1 MTRRRFLSPLVV
13 LLMLGVAAPA
23 WAQLGSRSAEDW
35 IERLE
40 RPERVA
46 TLKIEDVI
54 QKLELKPGTIVAD
67 LGAGPGVF
75 TWPFARTVAPATVY
89 AVDVQQ
95 GFITHL
101 EKRAKEQQLT
111 NVRPVLGKFEDP
123 LLPEKVDLAFFHDV
137 LHHIADR
144 AGYLKKVAG
153 YLKPGGRIA
162 VIELDATRPDA
173 PHRDE
178 PDQQVTKEQLDG
190 WMTAVGMKKTGEFD
204 IYDNKWFVVYSQAAE
219 SR

>member
-1 MTRRRFLSPLVV
+1 MTRRRFFPSLVAI
-13 LLMLGVAAPA
+13 LMVGAAAPA
-23 WAQLGSRSAEDW
+23 WAQLGSRPADEW

-46 TLKIEDVI
+46 TLKIDDVI
-54 QKLELKPGTIVAD
+54 EKLALKPGMIVAD

-75 TWPFARTVAPATVY
+75 AWPFARAVAPATVY
-89 AVDVQQ
+89 AVDVQP

-111 NVRPVLGKFEDP
+111 NVRPVLGKFDDP
-123 LLPEKVDLAFFHDV
+123 VLPEKVDLAFFHDV
-137 LHHIADR
+137 VHHIADR
-144 AGYLKKVAG
+144 EGYLKKVAG

-173 PHRDE
+173 SHRDE
-178 PDQQVTKEQLDG
+178 PDQQVTKEQLDA
-190 WMTAVGMKKTGEFD
+190 WMTAAGMKKTGEFD
-204 IYDNKWFVVYSQAAE
+204 IYDEKWFVVYSQAGE
-219 SR
+219 GR

>member
-1 MTRRRFLSPLVV
+1 MIRRRLLPSLVAI
-13 LLMLGVAAPA
+13 LMLGAAAPA
-23 WAQLGSRSAEDW
+23 WAQLGSRPAEDW
-35 IERLE
+35 IARLE

-54 QKLELKPGTIVAD
+54 QKLALKPGMIVAD

-75 TWPFARTVAPATVY
+75 SWPFARAVAPATVY
-89 AVDVQQ
+89 AVDVQP

-137 LHHIADR
+137 VHHIDDR

-173 PHRDE
+173 SHRDQ
-178 PDQQVTKEQLDG
+178 PDLQVTKEQLDG
-190 WMTAVGMKKTGEFD
+190 WMTAAGLKKTGEFD
-204 IYDNKWFVVYSQAAE
+204 IYEDKWFVVYSLGGE

>member
-1 MTRRRFLSPLVV
+1 MTRRRFLPSLVAILV
-13 LLMLGVAAPA
+13 LGAAAPA
-23 WAQLGSRSAEDW
+23 WAQLGSRPADEW
-35 IERLE
+35 IARLE

-46 TLKIEDVI
+46 TLKIDDVI
-54 QKLELKPGTIVAD
+54 EKLALKPGMIVAD

-75 TWPFARTVAPATVY
+75 AWPFARAVAPATVY
-89 AVDVQQ
+89 AVDVQP

-101 EKRAKEQQLT
+101 EQRAREQQLT
-111 NVRPVLGKFEDP
+111 NVRPVLGKFDDP

-137 LHHIADR
+137 VHHIADR

-162 VIELDATRPDA
+162 VIELDPTRPDA
-173 PHRDE
+173 SHRDE

-190 WMTAVGMKKTGEFD
+190 WMTAAGMKKTGEFD
-204 IYDNKWFVVYSQAAE
+204 IYDGKWFVVYSQAGE
-219 SR
+219 GR